1 MKKIYIIPETD
12 IKLGVAEQML
22 AASTVVGNI
31 DNNNE
36 IGFGGIDDDG
46 TLEPGVKEHT
56 ADYEWEF

>member
-12 IKLGVAEQML
+12 IKQGVAEQML

-46 TLEPGVKEHT
+46 TLEPGVRENVSSY
-56 ADYEWEF
+56 DWSF